1 MGVQKNNLEIEFSD
15 NNNDIWADDQD
26 DFESERRIGYREGLD
41 VGKQQTTQE
50 GFDVGLRLSMHKYQ
64 EIGSRIGT
72 LSALK
77 EIKQKIGD
85 SSFEVEIDTILST
98 LQQIAG
104 VDALNPIDYI
114 NVSNSNQQTENE
126 KLSLTEYAQNILV
139 KADEL
144 IETLRK

>member
-26 DFESERRIGYREGLD
+26 DFESERRVAEARLD